1 MADPAVK
8 KGSGLKK
15 KLGPL
20 PLYAWVGIAVLVIGY
35 FMFFR
40 KSASGGSNETSAGIP
55 VSASP
60 DQQAGLVPS
69 AGSPSDNGGS
79 TSDLLSALG
88 SSNDS
93 LLGALLQTQQNV
105 VALAQTQQAALAGQT
120 AVPAIDNSNG
130 SVVSQAPGGSNAP
143 VVNYVFPSVTGTVG
157 SAATN
162 TATKAGATAS
172 TAKKAATPV
181 KYQTYKRDVILKAG
195 QTVHFASGHGYYA
208 A

>member
-1 MADPAVK
+1 MAEPAATK
-8 KGSGLKK
+8 KSSGLKR

-20 PLYAWVGIAVLVIGY
+20 PLYAWVGVAVLLIGY
-35 FMFFR
+35 FLFFR
-40 KSASGGSNETSAGIP
+40 KGTGGDNATAASIP
-55 VSASP
+55 VVSTP

-69 AGSPSDNGGS
+69 AGSPADNGSS
-79 TSDLLSALG
+79 TSDYLATLG
-88 SSNDS
+88 HTNDTLVS
-93 LLGALLQTQQNV
+93 ALLQGEQNV
-105 VALAQTQQAALAGQT
+105 VALAQTQQYALASQT

-181 KYQTYKRDVILKAG
+181 KYQTYKRDVTLKSG
-195 QTVHFASGHGYYA
+195 QTVHFAAGKGYYA